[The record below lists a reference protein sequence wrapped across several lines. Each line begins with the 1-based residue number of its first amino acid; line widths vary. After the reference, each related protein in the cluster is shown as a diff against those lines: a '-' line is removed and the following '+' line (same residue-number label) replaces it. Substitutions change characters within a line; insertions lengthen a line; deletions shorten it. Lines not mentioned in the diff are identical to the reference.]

1 MTDPVSSPTVTAASC
16 GRHELARRDRAEQ
29 TRRRHRRAQ
38 SRRRESSQSIS
49 DADLYSDSSL
59 SGDDLM
65 QRLISRSSSA
75 DDVSSSDISSIVPLS
90 PSSSSSHSVSAKKK
104 TDGYAA
110 DSDDEN
116 KNDDDEL
123 NTKNYMN
130 NNIDNI
136 PSLDFAPPKLSPNS
150 RYANRYKLQKPS
162 ARKKSSLRRSRRR
175 SSNFSSSRSVS
186 SIRSVESLKTYLKAQ
201 RVAFAETV
209 EMFEHSAAGSTVIS
223 HISQMSQTTLDTWES
238 LPGTRQQRR
247 ITIAV
252 LPLVGLLA
260 YCLCAAGSSK
270 ASSLALDEKN
280 NPITRS
286 LRGQE
291 LLNNNHGSVR
301 HTRNRRLLQRS
312 ADLIDQYPINNLL
325 DATSS
330 DPAPT
335 KTSMYWQ
342 IPRTGSTTL
351 KNVLGTCLDRAQA
364 SRVARTHCDP
374 STLPHELTECHVP
387 SLGRFVNVDPSDDG
401 GIERAKDLK
410 LVESGMADVMVTSR
424 FFHAASLY
432 DYHHMGR
439 VFTTMRHPVQRTA
452 SLFRHLQTAVWERNY
467 NPRYATMTILDYA
480 KEARETYS
488 DNWMVRWL
496 TGKVADD
503 DLTRNDVEYAK
514 ELLRRKF
521 FIIMT
526 DEMQTGIE
534 QLIEYMDWDIS
545 DEQRQCMVAK
555 TAKGAAKNRN
565 QGNEAEM
572 TIKEDTPEYAALV
585 MMNNFDIEL
594 FEYAQKLYAEQS
606 PDMKKLGDASRL
618 ADVAAVH
625 AEMGAKAEE
634 AWKKL
639 TKNDSDS
646 DDYDEIK
653 PPPRGVSDL
662 KKSHPTVAMT
672 PARQRRLNL
681 GRAERDVATNMR
693 QQSLRTLR
701 RINDV

>member
-1 MTDPVSSPTVTAASC
+1 
-16 GRHELARRDRAEQ
+16 LARRDRAEQ
-29 TRRRHRRAQ
+29 TRRRRQ
-38 SRRRESSQSIS
+38 SRRESSQSTSES
-49 DADLYSDSSL
+49 DYLYSDGSL

-65 QRLISRSSSA
+65 QRIISRSSSV
-75 DDVSSSDISSIVPLS
+75 DDVSSSDISSIAPLLPSS
-90 PSSSSSHSVSAKKK
+90 PSNSVSTKKK

-116 KNDDDEL
+116 KDDDEL
-123 NTKNYMN
+123 NTKNYK

-150 RYANRYKLQKPS
+150 RYSNRYKLQKPS

-175 SSNFSSSRSVS
+175 TGVNLSSSRSVS

-247 ITIAV
+247 ITIAI

-280 NPITRS
+280 NPISRS

-291 LLNNNHGSVR
+291 LVNNRGIR

-351 KNVLGTCLDRAQA
+351 KNVLGTCLDRVQA

-374 STLPHELTECHVP
+374 STLPHELTECQVP

-452 SLFRHLQTAVWERNY
+452 SLFRHLQTAMWERNY
-467 NPRYATMTILDYA
+467 NPRYATMTIVDYA

-488 DNWMVRWL
+488 DNFMVRWL

-526 DEMQTGIE
+526 DEMQTGVE
-534 QLIEYMDWDIS
+534 QLVEYMDWNIS

-572 TIKEDTPEYAALV
+572 AIQEDTPEYAALV

-594 FEYAQKLYAEQS
+594 FEYAQKLYAEQL
-606 PDMKKLGDASRL
+606 PDMKKVGDASRL
-618 ADVAAVH
+618 ADIAALH

-646 DDYDEIK
+646 NDIDKIN

-662 KKSHPTVAMT
+662 KKVHPTTAMA
-672 PARQRRLNL
+672 PFRQRRLNL
-681 GRAERDVATNMR
+681 GRAERDVATIMR